1 VYLEAD
7 GGALVLFERTH
18 VVLFLF
24 EGLEATVAD
33 LRGGIDEF
41 ELDLL
46 EILSLVVHVHWSSQ
60 ADGALADTH
69 AGALDHEEVVLDLAV
84 MREAANWVDRFDGD
98 VGGGGT
104 IVHVDLAVLGLVAG
118 TNSVDLLVDL
128 HTVMV
133 TLLTSTSNSVADSR
147 RMPRTNTGDLSE
159 TSMCLSRQ
167 LLGSPS
173 AGHTLSSVTLGDT
186 NGVKVVVLC
195 EHVTDTDLLLE
206 QASGKVD
213 LGSAVATVDLEL
225 DDMSLLLFERQKFH
239 LGVGDKSYN
248 LAVLFDLTE
257 GSLLALFVV
266 GPFLLVLGESL
277 LLGLAPVLVESSLG
291 LVGDVLGPDGL
302 EGSEASRG
310 LDVADNTDADHW
322 RGLDDGDW
330 LDDLFLVELG
340 ALSSDL
346 TDDVGHTGFVADE
359 ASQVAFVAGL
369 VLRVG
374 LESAEMSTASLSGKE
389 SLRTVSGCFE
399 FSMRHICKFDL
410 RL

>member
-7 GGALVLFERTH
+7 SGTLVLFERTH

-24 EGLEATVAD
+24 EGLEATVSD

-46 EILSLVVHVHWSSQ
+46 EILSLGVNVHWSSQ
-60 ADGALADTH
+60 TDGALADTH

-84 MREAANWVDRFDGD
+84 MREATDWVDRFDGD
-98 VGGGGT
+98 VSCGGT
-104 IVHVDLAVLGLVAG
+104 IVHVDLAVLGLIAG

-133 TLLTSTSNSVADSR
+133 TLLTSTSHGVADSR
-147 RMPRTNTGDLSE
+147 WMPRTNTGDLSK
-159 TSMCLSRQ
+159 TSMRLSRQ
-167 LLGSPS
+167 LLSAPT

-195 EHVTDTDLLLE
+195 EHVTDTDLLLKE
-206 QASGKVD
+206 ASSKVD
-213 LGSAVATVDLEL
+213 LGSTVATVDLEL
-225 DDMSLLLFERQKFH
+225 DNMGLLLFERQKFH
-239 LGVGDKSYN
+239 LGVSDKSYN
-248 LAVLFDLTE
+248 FAVLFDLAE

-277 LLGLAPVLVESSLG
+277 LLGLTPVLVESSLG

-302 EGSEASRG
+302 EGSEASWG
-310 LDVADNTDADHW
+310 LDVADDTDADHW

-330 LDDLFLVELG
+330 LDDLFFVELG

-346 TDDVGHTGFVADE
+346 TDDVGHTSFVADE
-359 ASQVAFVAGL
+359 ASQVAFVARLILG
-369 VLRVG
+369 VR

-399 FSMRHICKFDL
+399 FPMRHICKFDL

>member
-1 VYLEAD
+1 
-7 GGALVLFERTH
+7 
-18 VVLFLF
+18 
-24 EGLEATVAD
+24 
-33 LRGGIDEF
+33 
-41 ELDLL
+41 
-46 EILSLVVHVHWSSQ
+46 
-60 ADGALADTH
+60 
-69 AGALDHEEVVLDLAV
+69 
-84 MREAANWVDRFDGD
+84 MREAADWVDGFDSD
-98 VGGGGT
+98 VGGGRT
-104 IVHVDLAVLGLVAG
+104 IVKVNLAVFGLVTG
-118 TNSVDLLVDL
+118 TKSVDLLVDL
-128 HTVMV
+128 NTVMV
-133 TLLTSTSNSVADSR
+133 TLLATAGDAEGHSR
-147 RMPRTNTGDLSE
+147 RMPRTDTGDLAE
-159 TSMCLSRQ
+159 TTMRLSRE
-167 LLGSPS
+167 LLGAPS

-248 LAVLFDLTE
+248 LAVLFDLAK

-266 GPFLLVLGESL
+266 RPFLLVLGESL

-310 LDVADNTDADHW
+310 LDVADNTNADHW

-369 VLRVG
+369 VLRV
-374 LESAEMSTASLSGKE
+374 
-389 SLRTVSGCFE
+389 
-399 FSMRHICKFDL
+399 
-410 RL
+410 